1 MEWTRDIKPDN
12 LLLDRYG
19 HMKLSDFGLC
29 KTLDYRAL
37 STLHENDL
45 PPEDELREPMPMDVE
60 GGRLQA
66 ASQGG
71 PWRTQQE
78 QLQHWQRNR
87 CMSVQTL
94 SFCVKFSMSCCGLH
108 YLAHHKG
115 PTFFEILRR
124 R

>member
-12 LLLDRYG
+12 LLLDKYG

-29 KTLDYRAL
+29 KPLDCRAL

-45 PPEDELREPMPMDVE
+45 PPEDELREPMPMDIE

-71 PWRTQQE
+71 PRRTQQE

-87 CMSVQTL
+87 RMLVQTL

-108 YLAHHKG
+108 CLAHHR
-115 PTFFEILRR
+115 PNIF
-124 R
+124 